1 MNKNEL
7 MDALLTQIE
16 IILKDFPKAR
26 GVNVLATKRIRLGLV
41 RLEKIGKKFR
51 AFTIAEEKQAKLK
64 GDQSGS

>member
-41 RLEKIGKKFR
+41 KLEKLGKRFR
-51 AFTIAEEKQAKLK
+51 AFTIELEKMNKRQ
-64 GDQSGS
+64 D